1 MFNYDFTFDEFVLV
15 AQSLLTRI
23 DFISSLMP
31 TLPDGSIVKRTY
43 TEELSSLKVLY
54 DKLTH
59 K

>member
-1 MFNYDFTFDEFVLV
+1 MFKYDFSFDEFVLV

-23 DFISSLMP
+23 DYISKLMP
-31 TLPDGSIVKRTY
+31 TLDDGSIVKHTY
-43 TEELSSLKVLY
+43 MEELLSLKVLY

>member
-1 MFNYDFTFDEFVLV
+1 MFKYDFSFEEFVLV

-23 DFISSLMP
+23 DFIIDMLP
-31 TLPDGSIVKRTY
+31 TLKDGSIVKHTY

-59 K
+59 R

>member
-43 TEELSSLKVLY
+43 TEELSFLKVLY
-54 DKLTH
+54 DKLTY

>member
-1 MFNYDFTFDEFVLV
+1 MFNCDFSFEEFVLV

-23 DFISSLMP
+23 DYISELMP
-31 TLPDGSIVKRTY
+31 TLEDGSIVKHTY
-43 TEELSSLKVLY
+43 MEELLSLKVLY

>member
-1 MFNYDFTFDEFVLV
+1 MFNYDFNFEEFVFV

-23 DFISSLMP
+23 DFITNLMP
-31 TLPDGSIVKRTY
+31 TLEDGSIVKDTY
-43 TEELSSLKVLY
+43 TKELLSLKVLY

>member
-1 MFNYDFTFDEFVLV
+1 MFNYNFSFEEFVLV
-15 AQSLLTRI
+15 SQSLLTRI

-31 TLPDGSIVKRTY
+31 TLPDGSIVKHTY
-43 TEELSSLKVLY
+43 TEELFSLKVLY

>member
-1 MFNYDFTFDEFVLV
+1 MFNYDFTFEEFVLV

-31 TLPDGSIVKRTY
+31 TLSDGSIVKHTY
-43 TEELSSLKVLY
+43 TEELCSLKVLY